1 MSELVSFSV
10 ERASVTLVIDYLEG
24 SDLAYT
30 DRYTY
35 FAEDGDGWLSL
46 DSELAENFVSQIT
59 GLT

>member
-10 ERASVTLVIDYLEG
+10 ERASGTLVIDYLEG
-24 SDLAYT
+24 SDLAYI